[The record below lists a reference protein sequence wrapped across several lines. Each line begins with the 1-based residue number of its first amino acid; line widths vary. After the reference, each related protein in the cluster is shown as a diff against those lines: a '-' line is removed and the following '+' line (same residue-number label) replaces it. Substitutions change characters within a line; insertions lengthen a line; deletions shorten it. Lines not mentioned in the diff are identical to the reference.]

1 MPPLVFKKQ
10 EDPDLQRVKDERRA
24 RMDEIKALFAA
35 GDFEAGNAA
44 MAAYQE
50 ERAAE
55 IRRNN
60 QENG

>member
-10 EDPDLQRVKDERRA
+10 EDPELNRAQSERKA
-24 RMDEIKALFAA
+24 RLDQIKALFAA

-50 ERAAE
+50 ERAEE
-55 IRRNN
+55 IRRES
-60 QENG
+60 QETR

>member
-44 MAAYQE
+44 
-50 ERAAE
+50 
-55 IRRNN
+55 
-60 QENG
+60 